1 MKQKYLVIIAGVA
14 LGLGGTVFSVE
25 NQSGTSAP
33 KLIRLKS
40 NGDTVAELRI
50 PKGTMFEVA
59 AKESNYDVSSER
71 QTAKG
76 DVTIRITY
84 AGGSTVIV
92 KTDEIEAV
100 TDGLPISGESTK
112 QEALKS
118 STRANVRFV
127 EHSPPT
133 TEPRTTTE
141 PWTFPLKSRGKTIA
155 EVTITNLKG
164 EMEITSNTA
173 IVDSTDN
180 TRPIRLRG
188 DVQIDLKGENY
199 IQGGDPIR
207 ITAEEIE
214 FNVRAPKK

>member
-14 LGLGGTVFSVE
+14 LGMGATVFSVE
-25 NQSGTSAP
+25 KQSGTSAP

-50 PKGTMFEVA
+50 PKGTMFEVVG
-59 AKESNYDVSSER
+59 KESNYDVSSER

-84 AGGSTVIV
+84 AGGSPVIV

-100 TDGLPISGESTK
+100 TDSLPISGESTR

-118 STRANVRFV
+118 STVGKFRIV
-127 EHSPPT
+127 EYSPPT
-133 TEPRTTTE
+133 TAPRT
-141 PWTFPLKSRGKTIA
+141 FCLKSRGKTIG

-164 EMEITSNTA
+164 VMEITSNTGT
-173 IVDSTDN
+173 IDSTDN
-180 TRPIRLRG
+180 TRTRHLSG
-188 DVQIDLKGENY
+188 DARIELKV
-199 IQGGDPIR
+199 QGGDPIR
-207 ITAEEIE
+207 ISAQEIE
-214 FNVRAPKK
+214 YNGLAPKK